1 MSKKVGTR
9 QLCPMC
15 QTSHQLSDM
24 IENKNDE
31 GRLEFFCSNRCMMVY
46 EAQTFTVTEKK
57 SSSSEVCEVKDVKP
71 SVIHLNSIK
80 TEPIDEGYSQS
91 LTASVSHQDI
101 KKEPNVVKEDL
112 KIGSVFSLTDE
123 SKPAEPSLTNTDVP
137 ASCSTCKQALMDGAT
152 VYQRKNHTGA
162 FCSTSC
168 LLKFYQ
174 KIPVWRTCHFCLQ
187 VIREP
192 QDILEAP
199 LDNEGTKKDF
209 CSQTC
214 LSSFNYKKQ
223 VSTKIPVAPVSSHSQ
238 CSMCSRYC
246 ISKHE
251 ITKEDTIHKIC
262 SEPCFLRF
270 CGMNNITVCAN
281 CCAHRKTPLTL
292 KMEEGGN
299 KLCSEE
305 CLAQFKQK
313 IQTPQPCTMCRDTSP
328 ISDMVEN
335 KNSENVVELFCTKG
349 CVSAFKIQAVNSS
362 GASLNCDHCGKTAV
376 PTCHLAMSDASIR
389 NFCTLKC
396 GMDFRESQNPAG
408 VPDKSQRDFLHPP
421 PKLLCAQC
429 QSIILTTPKVIQRK
443 EKIYFTCSV
452 ACFQEFK
459 RVNSITATCEYCKN
473 ERIIKDVKRVGGK
486 DCCFCSDACKTLFC
500 QELKGKWGKH
510 CRSCSYCQSISK
522 SLVTTPGEDMD
533 IEFCSEACCSKYKTL
548 LSHVAKCDT
557 CSNKGKL
564 KQSLPL
570 LGEVKYFCGMKCLL
584 HFCSNKVQMLDGEV
598 SSSPVSAAPAESSP
612 VIGNVLSLANALTR
626 QHSGPAASTQLG
638 SITDIQTKVIGH
650 ASVQTVPKELKN
662 KSIICTPLVHNK
674 GVSCTEEAL
683 KIETQK
689 EDRCDPKVV
698 VLPVP
703 VPVYVPVPMNM
714 YSQYTP
720 QPVGLPLLLPVPLV
734 LPVNTDGSEAT
745 VKSTKESLHPE
756 NLQGELIIRPETE
769 IEQSE
774 EGQKHGQMI
783 KEEERP
789 KPSSLQGKRWIKWR
803 ESQTN
808 LEPVS
813 SHALTLK
820 ADLLRCSVAEL
831 SDCLLCFIREVK
843 QSDGEPYSPRR
854 LFYLCLS
861 IQLFLVQNGRLENI
875 LSDLIYDRFSTEL
888 TKILK
893 PSVTGG
899 GCVLSCVEEQFLWD
913 CKQLGAYS
921 PTVLLNTLL
930 FFFCK
935 YFGFTT
941 LEQHRRLSFAN
952 ITLCTK
958 TSKSNTKTTFL
969 RFHPPTCT
977 NQEESDTYDVP
988 AKKVK
993 KNESEEDF
1001 LEMMENQENPLRCP
1015 VRLYE
1020 FYLSKCPASLRQ
1032 RSDLFYL
1039 QPDRSCL
1046 PSSPLWFSP
1055 APLNDSSV
1063 EATIIRIL
1071 AVQGLQGGEKE
1082 GTCMAP

>member
-1 MSKKVGTR
+1 
-9 QLCPMC
+9 
-15 QTSHQLSDM
+15 
-24 IENKNDE
+24 
-31 GRLEFFCSNRCMMVY
+31 
-46 EAQTFTVTEKK
+46 
-57 SSSSEVCEVKDVKP
+57 
-71 SVIHLNSIK
+71 
-80 TEPIDEGYSQS
+80 EPIDEGYSQS

-362 GASLNCDHCGKTAV
+362 GTERMLCSASTAV

-396 GMDFRESQNPAG
+396 GMDFRVMYLIYANKKKPSIATQKHLKAPKGEILSLQSFEQWLAHFFLMSDLQESQNPAG

-584 HFCSNKVQMLDGEV
+584 HFCSNKVQMLDGAPLTGSPLFPEV

-626 QHSGPAASTQLG
+626 QHSGPAASTQYHLFRINSFG
-638 SITDIQTKVIGH
+638 VYSIC
-650 ASVQTVPKELKN
+650 SFL
-662 KSIICTPLVHNK
+662 L
-674 GVSCTEEAL
+674 L
-683 KIETQK
+683 

-720 QPVGLPLLLPVPLV
+720 QPVGLPLLV
-734 LPVNTDGSEAT
+734 T
-745 VKSTKESLHPE
+745 
-756 NLQGELIIRPETE
+756 
-769 IEQSE
+769 
-774 EGQKHGQMI
+774 
-783 KEEERP
+783 
-789 KPSSLQGKRWIKWR
+789 
-803 ESQTN
+803 
-808 LEPVS
+808 
-813 SHALTLK
+813 HALTLK

-977 NQEESDTYDVP
+977 NQEESGT
-988 AKKVK
+988 KRLRGQMKF
-993 KNESEEDF
+993 SEEDF

>member
-1 MSKKVGTR
+1 DSGTMKE
-9 QLCPMC
+9 LC
-15 QTSHQLSDM
+15 SD
-24 IENKNDE
+24 
-31 GRLEFFCSNRCMMVY
+31 
-46 EAQTFTVTEKK
+46 
-57 SSSSEVCEVKDVKP
+57 
-71 SVIHLNSIK
+71 
-80 TEPIDEGYSQS
+80 
-91 LTASVSHQDI
+91 
-101 KKEPNVVKEDL
+101 
-112 KIGSVFSLTDE
+112 
-123 SKPAEPSLTNTDVP
+123 
-137 ASCSTCKQALMDGAT
+137 
-152 VYQRKNHTGA
+152 
-162 FCSTSC
+162 
-168 LLKFYQ
+168 
-174 KIPVWRTCHFCLQ
+174 
-187 VIREP
+187 
-192 QDILEAP
+192 
-199 LDNEGTKKDF
+199 
-209 CSQTC
+209 TC
-214 LSSFNYKKQ
+214 LSSVTSKMKKAA
-223 VSTKIPVAPVSSHSQ
+223 TKPPPKEGPSSQ
-238 CSMCSRYC
+238 
-246 ISKHE
+246 
-251 ITKEDTIHKIC
+251 
-262 SEPCFLRF
+262 
-270 CGMNNITVCAN
+270 
-281 CCAHRKTPLTL
+281 
-292 KMEEGGN
+292 
-299 KLCSEE
+299 LCSDSCFMSYRKVNNLRLSLCDMCDAVCYNK
-305 CLAQFKQK
+305 CL
-313 IQTPQPCTMCRDTSP
+313 
-328 ISDMVEN
+328 
-335 KNSENVVELFCTKG
+335 VVKLEDGSKLFCTKS

-362 GASLNCDHCGKTAV
+362 GTGRMLCSASVFSCFPRLNLPFSSAASLNCDHCGKTAV

-396 GMDFRESQNPAG
+396 GMDFRVMYLIYANKTKPSIPTQKHLKAPKAG
-408 VPDKSQRDFLHPP
+408 VPDQSQRDFLHPP

-429 QSIILTTPKVIQRK
+429 QSIVLTTPKVIQRK
-443 EKIYFTCSV
+443 EKIYFACSV

-522 SLVTTPGEDMD
+522 SLVTTPGEDTD
-533 IEFCSEACCSKYKTL
+533 IEFCSEACCSKYKML
-548 LSHVAKCDT
+548 LIHVAKCDT

-584 HFCSNKVQMLDGEV
+584 HFCSNKVQMLDGGMHICCTIFSE
-598 SSSPVSAAPAESSP
+598 
-612 VIGNVLSLANALTR
+612 LTVF
-626 QHSGPAASTQLG
+626 GVY
-638 SITDIQTKVIGH
+638 SIF
-650 ASVQTVPKELKN
+650 SFL
-662 KSIICTPLVHNK
+662 L
-674 GVSCTEEAL
+674 L
-683 KIETQK
+683 

-720 QPVGLPLLLPVPLV
+720 QPVGLPLLV
-734 LPVNTDGSEAT
+734 T
-745 VKSTKESLHPE
+745 
-756 NLQGELIIRPETE
+756 
-769 IEQSE
+769 
-774 EGQKHGQMI
+774 
-783 KEEERP
+783 
-789 KPSSLQGKRWIKWR
+789 
-803 ESQTN
+803 
-808 LEPVS
+808 
-813 SHALTLK
+813 HALTLK

-843 QSDGEPYSPRR
+843 QSDGEPYSPGR

-875 LSDLIYDRFSTEL
+875 FSDLIYDRFSTEL

-893 PSVTGG
+893 PSVT

-941 LEQHRRLSFAN
+941 VEQHRRLSFAN

-969 RFHPPTCT
+969 RFHPPTY
-977 NQEESDTYDVP
+977 TYDVP

-993 KNESEEDF
+993 KNESEEDL

-1071 AVQGLQGGEKE
+1071 AVRGLQGGERE
-1082 GTCMAP
+1082 GACMAP

>member
-1 MSKKVGTR
+1 
-9 QLCPMC
+9 
-15 QTSHQLSDM
+15 
-24 IENKNDE
+24 
-31 GRLEFFCSNRCMMVY
+31 
-46 EAQTFTVTEKK
+46 
-57 SSSSEVCEVKDVKP
+57 
-71 SVIHLNSIK
+71 
-80 TEPIDEGYSQS
+80 
-91 LTASVSHQDI
+91 
-101 KKEPNVVKEDL
+101 
-112 KIGSVFSLTDE
+112 
-123 SKPAEPSLTNTDVP
+123 
-137 ASCSTCKQALMDGAT
+137 
-152 VYQRKNHTGA
+152 
-162 FCSTSC
+162 
-168 LLKFYQ
+168 
-174 KIPVWRTCHFCLQ
+174 
-187 VIREP
+187 
-192 QDILEAP
+192 
-199 LDNEGTKKDF
+199 
-209 CSQTC
+209 
-214 LSSFNYKKQ
+214 
-223 VSTKIPVAPVSSHSQ
+223 
-238 CSMCSRYC
+238 
-246 ISKHE
+246 
-251 ITKEDTIHKIC
+251 
-262 SEPCFLRF
+262 
-270 CGMNNITVCAN
+270 
-281 CCAHRKTPLTL
+281 
-292 KMEEGGN
+292 
-299 KLCSEE
+299 
-305 CLAQFKQK
+305 
-313 IQTPQPCTMCRDTSP
+313 MCRNTSP
-328 ISDMVEN
+328 ISDMVGN
-335 KNSENVVELFCTKG
+335 KNSENVVELFCTKR
-349 CVSAFKIQAVNSS
+349 CMSAFKIQAVNSS

-408 VPDKSQRDFLHPP
+408 VPDQSQRDFLHPP

-429 QSIILTTPKVIQRK
+429 QSIVLTTPKVIQRK
-443 EKIYFTCSV
+443 EKIYFACSV

-522 SLVTTPGEDMD
+522 SLVTTPGEDTD
-533 IEFCSEACCSKYKTL
+533 IEFCSEACCSKYKML

-584 HFCSNKVQMLDGEV
+584 HFCSNKVQILHGEV

-612 VIGNVLSLANALTR
+612 VIGNVLSLAKALTK
-626 QHSGPAASTQLG
+626 QHSGPAASPQLG

-683 KIETQK
+683 KIETKK

-756 NLQGELIIRPETE
+756 NLQGELNIRLETE

-774 EGQKHGQMI
+774 EGQKHGKMI

-789 KPSSLQGKRWIKWR
+789 KPSSLQDHARSCSSDLRTDFKPTFDNLEDFFDTSAGPVTQPRGHKTSPPVSDEDMPSSPLPDPPPLSPPSALKTPQRSPVAPPAPILVPQTLDKDKNKDCNLEQLSKKDEQDAPKTDFTQPVCSKQNTLKSQCGVDAWKRWIKWR

-843 QSDGEPYSPRR
+843 QSDGEPYSPGR

-875 LSDLIYDRFSTEL
+875 FSDLIYDRFSTEL

-941 LEQHRRLSFAN
+941 VEQHRRLSFAN

-993 KNESEEDF
+993 KNESEDL
-1001 LEMMENQENPLRCP
+1001 LEMMENQENP
-1015 VRLYE
+1015 
-1020 FYLSKCPASLRQ
+1020 
-1032 RSDLFYL
+1032 
-1039 QPDRSCL
+1039 PDRSCL

-1071 AVQGLQGGEKE
+1071 AVRGLQGGERE
-1082 GTCMAP
+1082 GACMAP